1 MICCQQLRNTLNQIF
16 HEENSS
22 DLYPQFCGTTGLYF
36 VLGLVIFCAQNTGY
50 EFWFSLVFEA
60 SIFRNES
67 ENADDVCL
75 KKIKRN
81 YRIPDE
87 VSEK

>member
-1 MICCQQLRNTLNQIF
+1 M
-16 HEENSS
+16 
-22 DLYPQFCGTTGLYF
+22 
-36 VLGLVIFCAQNTGY
+36 LGLVIFCAQNTGY
-50 EFWFSLVFEA
+50 ESWFSLVFEA